1 MAKKENSPKKEN
13 IPKKEKK
20 RKKEQKISPMMIGTI
35 LIIVVVI
42 VIAAV
47 FLIQSTNKKNQNQ
60 STNRSLGNYTVPT
73 TNIDQKDFVCP
84 TKKYLNCVP
93 PILLSDDF
101 CMNPYRQWIE
111 KNCPDV
117 KIFE

>member
-1 MAKKENSPKKEN
+1 MAKKEN

-20 RKKEQKISPMMIGTI
+20 KEKKPNITANIVFVIIG
-35 LIIVVVI
+35 LVIIVALI
-42 VIAAV
+42 YYFKGIINKEKIAPV
-47 FLIQSTNKKNQNQ
+47 NQ
-60 STNRSLGNYTVPT
+60 SLGNYTIPT

-84 TKKYLNCVP
+84 PKKYLNCVP